1 LKPSS
6 ELTALDDDTIIIR
19 FGGDKGGDFMKFKF
33 GFTVMNYLQTNSPD
47 AFELCLSLDAP
58 DTYFNL
64 KTLFDLKMEEFEFFF
79 DLETPPSVCL
89 LDFRG
94 EILCDCVYKTSAD
107 SSEET
112 SPAAIWLNKE
122 YVDRAMDD
130 TAPHSLGGPFTTINN
145 KSLI

>member
-1 LKPSS
+1 
-6 ELTALDDDTIIIR
+6 
-19 FGGDKGGDFMKFKF
+19 MKFKF

-79 DLETPPSVCL
+79 ELETPAFCLPSVFLLSSFCL
-89 LDFRG
+89 PYGFRG
-94 EILCDCVYKTSAD
+94 EILCDFVYKTSAD

-112 SPAAIWLNKE
+112 SLAAIWLNKE
-122 YVDRAMDD
+122 YVDSPA
-130 TAPHSLGGPFTTINN
+130 GPWMTLHPT
-145 KSLI
+145 L

>member
-79 DLETPPSVCL
+79 ELETPAFCLPSVFL
-89 LDFRG
+89 LDSEARYFA
-94 EILCDCVYKTSAD
+94 TS
-107 SSEET
+107 STRQVPIPLKKHRWRQS
-112 SPAAIWLNKE
+112 
-122 YVDRAMDD
+122 
-130 TAPHSLGGPFTTINN
+130 G
-145 KSLI
+145 